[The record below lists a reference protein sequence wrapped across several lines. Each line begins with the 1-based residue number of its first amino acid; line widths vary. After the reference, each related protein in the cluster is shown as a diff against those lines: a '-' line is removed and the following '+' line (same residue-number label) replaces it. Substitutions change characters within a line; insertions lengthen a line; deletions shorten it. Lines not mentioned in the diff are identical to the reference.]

1 MSWPT
6 WPSPIATTTSSDGK
20 LRYHH
25 WPAPLP
31 DVALDTA
38 WARWLDRPTDRQQA
52 GGQTGRHTDRGRGNQ
67 RQGYSGRQGDRDTGR
82 QGDTLA
88 DRHTCPA
95 PGGCNGGSLRDH
107 LSRCTDPVA
116 RQTDRQKAGE
126 QTRGD
131 TQTDR
136 DTGNRQEGAAVAC
149 PFAGRRAD
157 TETQRQRGHGETE
170 AGLHGQTGRQGHEQ
184 AGRHAHSQ
192 TDLSCNRWVQW
203 WFAPRPSEPL
213 HGPGGQTD
221 RQRAGPT
228 GRQGDKHTD
237 CLSVCLPVRLSSSRW
252 EQWWFAQRPRR
263 RLRE

>member
-1 MSWPT
+1 MTRPWPT
-6 WPSPIATTTSSDGK
+6 SPSPIATTTSSDGK

-25 WPAPLP
+25 WKEPSSQPRCGP
-31 DVALDTA
+31 RHCMGPVA
-38 WARWLDRPTDRQQA
+38 RQTDRQQA

-136 DTGNRQEGAAVAC
+136 DTGNRQERVAVAC

-157 TETQRQRGHGETE
+157 TETQRQRGARGNRGRATRADRET
-170 AGLHGQTGRQGHEQ
+170 GTR
-184 AGRHAHSQ
+184 AGRETRTQPDRPVLQQVCAMVARPA
-192 TDLSCNRWVQW
+192 TIGAAARTRW
-203 WFAPRPSEPL
+203 PDRPTE
-213 HGPGGQTD
+213 GRAD
-221 RQRAGPT
+221 R
-228 GRQGDKHTD
+228 
-237 CLSVCLPVRLSSSRW
+237 
-252 EQWWFAQRPRR
+252 
-263 RLRE
+263 